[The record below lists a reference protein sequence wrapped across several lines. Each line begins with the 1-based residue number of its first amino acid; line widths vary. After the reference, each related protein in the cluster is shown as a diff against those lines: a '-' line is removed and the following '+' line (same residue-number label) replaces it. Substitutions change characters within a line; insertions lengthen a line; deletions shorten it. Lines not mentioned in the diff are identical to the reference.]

1 MLLIERLSGS
11 EVGII
16 EVDDVV
22 LITLAVSLLL
32 LVVTLPIDKSDVL
45 PE

>member
-32 LVVTLPIDKSDVL
+32 LAVTLPIDKSDVL

>member
-1 MLLIERLSGS
+1 MLLIERLSGG
-11 EVGII
+11 EVSII

>member
-1 MLLIERLSGS
+1 MLLIERLSGG